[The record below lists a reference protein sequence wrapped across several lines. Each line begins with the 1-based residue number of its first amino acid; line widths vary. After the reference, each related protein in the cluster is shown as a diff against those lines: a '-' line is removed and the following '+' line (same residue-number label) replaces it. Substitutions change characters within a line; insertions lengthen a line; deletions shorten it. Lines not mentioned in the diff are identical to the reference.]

1 MKEKYLILRERKHL
15 PSPVYWNIV
24 YQTSL
29 KTKKLYDI
37 VLSKGW
43 FHFNSGSHKL
53 IFLKNEWNKKGEYI
67 ANKLLK
73 DSKYF
78 KRIKRRVNLEK
89 NKTERF
95 LKKIKNI
102 NFSKLTFK
110 ELINLGNKIKDRCL
124 SYDSANVLAWFL
136 GADKFQEKIYSLL
149 NIPKEDFLILITPE
163 EKTAVS
169 QLEYKL
175 LKYAKLVKSKK
186 GNLEKLSQEL
196 ANDYGWIPFDYD
208 GPKYW
213 KKDYFL
219 KEIKKN
225 FKHIEKT
232 REKIKEIEKAE
243 RENLAKRKGIIKR
256 YRLSKKDLDL
266 VERAHTITLWT
277 DERKKY
283 TFQLYYWYSMV
294 LWELEKR
301 YNISFKNLKY
311 LFTEELINTENNKDY
326 LKKLSDKRIKKDFI
340 LKGEKG
346 EITIIS
352 SKDKNEILK
361 ELKKQSK
368 ETEIKGQV
376 ACKGSKKKY
385 IGRVKIILSPKQGNK
400 LKKNEFLIATMTT
413 PDYILLM
420 KKAAG
425 FITNEGGVTC
435 HAAIVS
441 REMNKPC
448 IIGTKIAT
456 KVLKDGDLVEV
467 DANKGIVKIIK
478 KAE

>member
-1 MKEKYLILRERKHL
+1 MPKQKYLIMRERKHL
-15 PSPVYWNIV
+15 PSPVYWNII

-29 KTKKLYDI
+29 KTKMLYSA

-43 FHFNSGSHKL
+43 FHFNSGGHKL
-53 IFLKNEWNKKGEYI
+53 IVLKSDWNNKGEYI
-67 ANKLLK
+67 ANRLLK
-73 DSKYF
+73 DNRYF
-78 KRIKRRVNLEK
+78 KKIENRVNLEK
-89 NKTERF
+89 DKTKRF
-95 LKKIKNI
+95 LMEVKSV

-110 ELINLGNKIKDRCL
+110 ELINLANKIKDRCL
-124 SYDSANVLAWFL
+124 NYDSANVLAWFL
-136 GADKFQEKIYSLL
+136 GADKFQEKIYNLL
-149 NIPKEDFLILITPE
+149 DIPKEDFLILITLK

-175 LKYAKLVKSKK
+175 LKYAKLVKAKEK
-186 GNLEKLSQEL
+186 NLQKLSQEL
-196 ANDYGWIPFDYD
+196 ANDYGWIPFSID

-213 KKDYFL
+213 GKDYFL

-225 FKHIEKT
+225 IKFIKKT
-232 REKIKEIEKAE
+232 DKKIKQIERQE
-243 RENLAKRKGIIKR
+243 RENLLKRKEIIKKFK
-256 YRLSKKDLDL
+256 LNKKYLDL
-266 VERAHTITLWT
+266 IKKAHIITLWT

-283 TFQLYYWYSMV
+283 TFQLYYWYSHI

-301 YNISFKNLKY
+301 YNISFRNLKY
-311 LFTEELINTENNKDY
+311 LFTEELINIEKDKDY
-326 LKKLSDKRIKKDFI
+326 LKKVSNKRIKKDFI
-340 LKGEKG
+340 VKGEKG

-352 SKDKNEILK
+352 DKDKDKILK
-361 ELKKQSK
+361 ELEEQS
-368 ETEIKGQV
+368 EEMEIKGQV
-376 ACKGSKKKY
+376 ACNGLKKKY

-400 LKKNEFLIATMTT
+400 LKKNEFLVASMTT

-425 FITNEGGVTC
+425 FITDEGGVTC

-467 DANKGIVKIIK
+467 DTEKGIVKIIK
-478 KAE
+478 QK